1 MLASIYEDGR
11 VSAMRLFTVANSQPV
26 LGETVYSYSVN
37 DDGEETVTT
46 FGRAYTKHNSTKE
59 YVSSTDSVKTK
70 GSISWNGWTVLNT
83 ESESDFF
90 GRTTGKHYT
99 VNLGED
105 DHPNFGT
112 EYTYADTE
120 TTATNKISRVKNT
133 LNGAVK
139 SDYGYTYD
147 NRGNILTVSKS
158 GVLFQQYAYDE
169 ASQVKAE
176 YNYDEKTAMTYVYDS
191 NGNIVSKTPY
201 TNVTSSDLSTA
212 TQGTAII
219 YGYGDSN
226 WSDKLTAYDGQTISY
241 DASGNPTSYR
251 GETVTW
257 NGRLMTSFTKDDR
270 RYEYSYNS
278 DGMRT
283 VKKVY
288 ENNELVYTYTYIWDG
303 DVLLAGRMEVT
314 DADEPITIRYLYD
327 DSGELYGMDYNGN
340 GYYGFI
346 KNLQGDIVSIVPLD
360 SESNVELNI
369 EYDAWGKPI
378 FEESSL
384 GASFVKAMIMAA
396 TNVGYRGYFY
406 DFETGL
412 YYLRS
417 RYYDPETG
425 RFINADDTDY
435 LGIDSSPISLNL
447 FIYCEN
453 NPINSSDKSGYWSQ
467 AVTTITVNFYN
478 IYTSHPH
485 CDIAYDGSTISY
497 GSDNGKGT
505 AKLIDKING
514 TQGYILYKEADRS
527 YDAYDFRT
535 IKVKVYYDKFVNFF
549 VREINKTH
557 YIGPR
562 WKDGAKYPSIVYEPH
577 FSRVKWRSSKY
588 YKYKLDKV
596 TCVTFAADWLYYCMY
611 LPSKMKLKNNGK
623 DMQKF
628 TLPIQLYNY
637 LKPLR

>member
-1 MLASIYEDGR
+1 
-11 VSAMRLFTVANSQPV
+11 
-26 LGETVYSYSVN
+26 
-37 DDGEETVTT
+37 
-46 FGRAYTKHNSTKE
+46 
-59 YVSSTDSVKTK
+59 
-70 GSISWNGWTVLNT
+70 
-83 ESESDFF
+83 
-90 GRTTGKHYT
+90 
-99 VNLGED
+99 
-105 DHPNFGT
+105 
-112 EYTYADTE
+112 
-120 TTATNKISRVKNT
+120 
-133 LNGAVK
+133 
-139 SDYGYTYD
+139 
-147 NRGNILTVSKS
+147 
-158 GVLFQQYAYDE
+158 
-169 ASQVKAE
+169 
-176 YNYDEKTAMTYVYDS
+176 
-191 NGNIVSKTPY
+191 
-201 TNVTSSDLSTA
+201 
-212 TQGTAII
+212 
-219 YGYGDSN
+219 
-226 WSDKLTAYDGQTISY
+226 
-241 DASGNPTSYR
+241 
-251 GETVTW
+251 
-257 NGRLMTSFTKDDR
+257 MTSFTKDDR

-314 DADEPITIRYLYD
+314 DAD
-327 DSGELYGMDYNGN
+327 
-340 GYYGFI
+340 
-346 KNLQGDIVSIVPLD
+346 VPLD

-417 RYYDPETG
+417 RYYAPETG

-497 GSDNGKGT
+497 GSDNGKGP

>member
-1 MLASIYEDGR
+1 MDCLKRII
-11 VSAMRLFTVANSQPV
+11 LIC
-26 LGETVYSYSVN
+26 VYDIDN
-37 DDGEETVTT
+37 
-46 FGRAYTKHNSTKE
+46 NC
-59 YVSSTDSVKTK
+59 
-70 GSISWNGWTVLNT
+70 T
-83 ESESDFF
+83 EV
-90 GRTTGKHYT
+90 Y
-99 VNLGED
+99 N
-105 DHPNFGT
+105 
-112 EYTYADTE
+112 
-120 TTATNKISRVKNT
+120 
-133 LNGAVK
+133 
-139 SDYGYTYD
+139 YD

-158 GVLFQQYAYDE
+158 GVLFQQYVYDE

-176 YNYDEKTAMTYVYDS
+176 YNYAEKTAMTYVYDA

-226 WSDKLTAYDGQTISY
+226 WSDKLTSYDGQTISY

-288 ENNELVYTYTYIWDG
+288 KNNELVYTYTYIWDG
-303 DVLLAGRMEVT
+303 DVLLGGRLEN
-314 DADEPITIRYLYD
+314 ADGEKITIRYLYD

-378 FEESSL
+378 FEEASL
-384 GASFVKAMIMAA
+384 GAAFVKAMIMAA
-396 TNVGYRGYFY
+396 VNVGYRGYFY

-425 RFINADDTDY
+425 RFINADDVEMMIPQKPSNITVFTNNY
-435 LGIDSSPISLNL
+435 YNLN
-447 FIYCEN
+447 IYSYCQN
-453 NPINSSDKSGYWSQ
+453 NPVVSSDYSGRKSKSNPPNLTTKAFVLILFTLAIWDDKIIEIKNGGYNEKDRVKGQIS
-467 AVTTITVNFYN
+467 VNFIAGYGQDTFYN
-478 IYTSHPH
+478 IVDALLKMYGNEIYDIITEVALGKFKNQYSYPYSEKDGLKVIPYREFLFSKKCVSNEIQKHFEGYMWSIGKKGYHCPFMFKAYTFFSKEKIRES
-485 CDIAYDGSTISY
+485 CMVADILEMGPIYELAESMGFNYYDGILST
-497 GSDNGKGT
+497 
-505 AKLIDKING
+505 
-514 TQGYILYKEADRS
+514 
-527 YDAYDFRT
+527 
-535 IKVKVYYDKFVNFF
+535 
-549 VREINKTH
+549 
-557 YIGPR
+557 
-562 WKDGAKYPSIVYEPH
+562 
-577 FSRVKWRSSKY
+577 
-588 YKYKLDKV
+588 YKYTRKDP
-596 TCVTFAADWLYYCMY
+596 YYY
-611 LPSKMKLKNNGK
+611 PKERKRKRVANNEWRYYA
-623 DMQKF
+623 F
-628 TLPIQLYNY
+628 
-637 LKPLR
+637 

>member
-1 MLASIYEDGR
+1 MDCIKRIILIC
-11 VSAMRLFTVANSQPV
+11 
-26 LGETVYSYSVN
+26 VYDIDN
-37 DDGEETVTT
+37 
-46 FGRAYTKHNSTKE
+46 NC
-59 YVSSTDSVKTK
+59 
-70 GSISWNGWTVLNT
+70 T
-83 ESESDFF
+83 EV
-90 GRTTGKHYT
+90 Y
-99 VNLGED
+99 N
-105 DHPNFGT
+105 
-112 EYTYADTE
+112 
-120 TTATNKISRVKNT
+120 
-133 LNGAVK
+133 
-139 SDYGYTYD
+139 YD

-158 GVLFQQYAYDE
+158 GVLLQQYVYDE

-176 YNYDEKTAMTYVYDS
+176 YNYAEKTAMTYVYDS

-212 TQGTAII
+212 TQGTAIV
-219 YGYGDSN
+219 YGYGDGN

-251 GETVTW
+251 GETATW
-257 NGRLMTSFTKDDR
+257 NGRLMTSYTKDNR

-303 DVLLAGRMEVT
+303 DVLLGGRMEVT

-384 GASFVKAMIMAA
+384 EAAFMKAMIMAA
-396 TNVGYRGYFY
+396 VNVGYRGYFY

-417 RYYDPETG
+417 RYYDPEIG

-435 LGIDSSPISLNL
+435 LGYDDTPLSTNL
-447 FIYCEN
+447 FAYCEN
-453 NPINSSDKSGYWSQ
+453 NP
-467 AVTTITVNFYN
+467 V
-478 IYTSHPH
+478 
-485 CDIAYDGSTISY
+485 
-497 GSDNGKGT
+497 
-505 AKLIDKING
+505 
-514 TQGYILYKEADRS
+514 
-527 YDAYDFRT
+527 
-535 IKVKVYYDKFVNFF
+535 
-549 VREINKTH
+549 
-557 YIGPR
+557 
-562 WKDGAKYPSIVYEPH
+562 
-577 FSRVKWRSSKY
+577 
-588 YKYKLDKV
+588 KYKDEKGYVKTPLWFLRKQ
-596 TCVTFAADWLYYCMY
+596 AQKRL
-611 LPSKMKLKNNGK
+611 L
-623 DMQKF
+623 MQ
-628 TLPIQLYNY
+628 
-637 LKPLR
+637 

>member
-1 MLASIYEDGR
+1 
-11 VSAMRLFTVANSQPV
+11 
-26 LGETVYSYSVN
+26 
-37 DDGEETVTT
+37 
-46 FGRAYTKHNSTKE
+46 
-59 YVSSTDSVKTK
+59 
-70 GSISWNGWTVLNT
+70 
-83 ESESDFF
+83 
-90 GRTTGKHYT
+90 
-99 VNLGED
+99 
-105 DHPNFGT
+105 
-112 EYTYADTE
+112 
-120 TTATNKISRVKNT
+120 
-133 LNGAVK
+133 
-139 SDYGYTYD
+139 
-147 NRGNILTVSKS
+147 
-158 GVLFQQYAYDE
+158 
-169 ASQVKAE
+169 
-176 YNYDEKTAMTYVYDS
+176 MTYVYDS

-212 TQGTAII
+212 TQGTAIV

-226 WSDKLTAYDGQTISY
+226 WSDKLTSYDGQTISY

-257 NGRLMTSFTKDDR
+257 NGRLMTSYTKDDR

-283 VKKVY
+283 VKRVY
-288 ENNELVYTYTYIWDG
+288 EGNELVYTYTYIWDG
-303 DVLLAGRMEVT
+303 DVLLGGRMEVT
-314 DADEPITIRYLYD
+314 DADEPISIRYLYD
-327 DSGELYGMDYNGN
+327 ESGELYGMDYNGN
-340 GYYGFI
+340 GYFAFI

-360 SESNVELNI
+360 PESNVEINM

-378 FEESSL
+378 IEQASSL
-384 GASFVKAMIMAA
+384 AEGFMMAVLMA
-396 TNVGYRGYFY
+396 VTNVGYRGYFY

-435 LGIDSSPISLNL
+435 LGYDDSPLSTNL
-447 FIYCEN
+447 FAYCKN
-453 NPINSSDKSGYWSQ
+453 NPVYNSDKTGNYSENIVQ
-467 AVTTITVNFYN
+467 ITVNFYN
-478 IYTSHPH
+478 IYTYHPH

-527 YDAYDFRT
+527 YDADDFRT
-535 IKVKVYYDKFVNFF
+535 IKVKVYYDKFVDFF

-557 YIGPR
+557 YKGLR
-562 WKDGAKYPSIVYEPH
+562 KKDDATYPSIVYEPQ

-596 TCVTFAADWLYYCMY
+596 TCVTFAADWLYYCMD
-611 LPSKMKLKNNGK
+611 LRSKNKLKNNGK

>member
-1 MLASIYEDGR
+1 
-11 VSAMRLFTVANSQPV
+11 
-26 LGETVYSYSVN
+26 
-37 DDGEETVTT
+37 
-46 FGRAYTKHNSTKE
+46 
-59 YVSSTDSVKTK
+59 
-70 GSISWNGWTVLNT
+70 
-83 ESESDFF
+83 
-90 GRTTGKHYT
+90 
-99 VNLGED
+99 
-105 DHPNFGT
+105 
-112 EYTYADTE
+112 
-120 TTATNKISRVKNT
+120 
-133 LNGAVK
+133 
-139 SDYGYTYD
+139 
-147 NRGNILTVSKS
+147 
-158 GVLFQQYAYDE
+158 
-169 ASQVKAE
+169 
-176 YNYDEKTAMTYVYDS
+176 MTYVYDA

-212 TQGTAII
+212 TQGTAIV
-219 YGYGDSN
+219 YGYGDGN
-226 WSDKLTAYDGQTISY
+226 WSDKLTSYDGQTITY

-257 NGRLMTSFTKDDR
+257 NGRLMTSLTKDDR

-288 ENNELVYTYTYIWDG
+288 KNNELVYTYTYIWDG

-378 FEESSL
+378 IQQASSAAEGL
-384 GASFVKAMIMAA
+384 LMAMLMAA

-435 LGIDSSPISLNL
+435 LGYDDTPLSMNL
-447 FIYCEN
+447 FAYCEN
-453 NPINSSDKSGYWSQ
+453 NPVFNSDKTGNSSEEI
-467 AVTTITVNFYN
+467 VLITVNFYN
-478 IYTSHPH
+478 LNSLSPH
-485 CDIAYDGSTISY
+485 CDITYDHTTVSY
-497 GSDNGKGT
+497 GSDNGYGT
-505 AKLIDKING
+505 AKIPFKVIG
-514 TQGYILYKEADRS
+514 TQGYILIKDADRS
-527 YDAYDFRT
+527 YDPDTFTT
-535 IKVKVYYDKFVNFF
+535 IKVWVYYNYFLDFF
-549 VREINKTH
+549 IEEINKS
-557 YIGPR
+557 
-562 WKDGAKYPSIVYEPH
+562 KYLGTRKKGTASLPSSVFMPLY
-577 FSRVKWRSSKY
+577 STDSTRSSKY
-588 YKYKLDKV
+588 NEYRLDKV
-596 TCVTFAADWLYYCMY
+596 TCVTFASDWLYYSMY
-611 LPSKMKLKNNGK
+611 LPSKRLLKNGGRDLK
-623 DMQKF
+623 KF
-628 TLPIQLYNY
+628 TLPKQLYNY

>member
-1 MLASIYEDGR
+1 
-11 VSAMRLFTVANSQPV
+11 
-26 LGETVYSYSVN
+26 
-37 DDGEETVTT
+37 
-46 FGRAYTKHNSTKE
+46 
-59 YVSSTDSVKTK
+59 
-70 GSISWNGWTVLNT
+70 
-83 ESESDFF
+83 
-90 GRTTGKHYT
+90 
-99 VNLGED
+99 
-105 DHPNFGT
+105 
-112 EYTYADTE
+112 
-120 TTATNKISRVKNT
+120 
-133 LNGAVK
+133 
-139 SDYGYTYD
+139 
-147 NRGNILTVSKS
+147 
-158 GVLFQQYAYDE
+158 
-169 ASQVKAE
+169 
-176 YNYDEKTAMTYVYDS
+176 MTYVYDA

-212 TQGTAII
+212 SQGTAIV

-226 WSDKLTAYDGQTISY
+226 WSDKLTAYDGQMVSY

-257 NGRLMTSFTKDDR
+257 NGRLMTSFTKDGR

-303 DVLLAGRMEVT
+303 DVLLGGRMEVT

-327 DSGELYGMDYNGN
+327 ESGELYGMDYNGT
-340 GYYGFI
+340 GYFGFI

-360 SESNVELNI
+360 SESNVEVNM

-378 FEESSL
+378 IQQASSAAEGL
-384 GASFVKAMIMAA
+384 LMAMLMAV

-406 DFETGL
+406 DFDTGL

-417 RYYDPETG
+417 RYYDPEIG

-535 IKVKVYYDKFVNFF
+535 IKVKVYYDKFVKFF

-611 LPSKMKLKNNGK
+611 LPSKMKLKNNGN